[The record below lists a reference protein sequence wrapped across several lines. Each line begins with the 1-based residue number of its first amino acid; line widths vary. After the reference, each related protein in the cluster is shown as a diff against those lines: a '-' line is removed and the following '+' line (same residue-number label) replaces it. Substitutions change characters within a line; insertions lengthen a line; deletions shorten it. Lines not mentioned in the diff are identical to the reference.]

1 MGRGNGGQNRGSRLR
16 GTNMYEINIQ
26 GYIVQ
31 QRENSQYFITVNG
44 IEPLKIM
51 NHNCIPEIYNY
62 TSTKITHT
70 HTHTHGLPKWLSGKE
85 STCQCRRLRFNPW
98 IRKIPWKRKW
108 LPTPVSPGKPHG
120 QRSLAGYSP

>member
-1 MGRGNGGQNRGSRLR
+1 
-16 GTNMYEINIQ
+16 MYEINIQ

-70 HTHTHGLPKWLSGKE
+70 HTHTHTGFPSGSVVK
-85 STCQCRRLRFNPW
+85 NPPVNAGDSGS
-98 IRKIPWKRKW
+98 IPGSER
-108 LPTPVSPGKPHG
+108 SPGKENGYPL
-120 QRSLAGYSP
+120 QYRLANPMDRGAWQATVHSVTKSQIQLND

>member
-98 IRKIPWKRKW
+98 IRKIPWKKW